1 MIVLKDTTASQIASE
16 ILKAR
21 RNLGAASGLAF
32 TLVVVTDTSHYAK
45 VFDAAMEAGRE
56 HPSRILIV
64 CRSRSKT
71 TGLDAEL
78 HTDGDVPGDVVT
90 LRMGGELDQH
100 ADSVVLPLLL
110 PDSPVV
116 AWWPNESPV
125 DPGKDPIGV
134 LATRRIT
141 DAAGVANPVKALL
154 VRAEHHSPGDT
165 DLTWTRLTPWR
176 ALLAAALDQ
185 YHNRITGVSV
195 EAATG
200 NAPAQLMAAWLQDRL
215 KVEVQ
220 VVKGQ
225 GAGITAVRLH
235 SIAGDVV
242 LAREPGSGMANYLIP
257 GQPPRQVALPRRDI
271 NQLITEELRRM
282 DPDDIFEQSTRTM
295 LARNKQG
302 LVHVVPAHA
311 HTDDIDAWTGKVVE
325 HLGTSDDPSSAGAQV
340 AQAKQAVQTARALG
354 GVDEAA
360 KKAAGR
366 KVTGKKADTKK
377 ADTRKPDTRK
387 TDAKKPDTKKASS
400 TASSDKPAS

>member
-32 TLVVVTDTSHYAK
+32 TLVVVTDTSHYDK

-125 DPGKDPIGV
+125 DPGKDPIGI

-185 YHNRITGVSV
+185 YHNRITGVTV

-215 KVEVQ
+215 KVDVQ
-220 VVKGQ
+220 VVKGE

-282 DPDDIFEQSTRTM
+282 DPDDIFEQATRTM
-295 LARNKQG
+295 LARNKKG

-325 HLGTSDDPSSAGAQV
+325 HATSTDDPASAGAQV
-340 AQAKQAVQTARALG
+340 AAAKQAAEAARSLQ
-354 GVDEAA
+354 GVDEKA

-366 KVTGKKADTKK
+366 KVTGKKAAGKTSTAKSSASKSSASKSSASKSAKPAK
-377 ADTRKPDTRK
+377 ADS
-387 TDAKKPDTKKASS
+387 AS
-400 TASSDKPAS
+400 